1 MLKILG
7 IITGMLLTV
16 WAFDKFLT
24 KEQQQ
29 DVLTMTNE
37 AVQQV
42 AQQAEEFSQSQEEQE
57 SEQEAQAAEVTTA
70 NTDIHADDH
79 TLDSDVQAV
88 AAESTEAIES
98 TNNSVSPV
106 SGDVI
111 EQETQLEQ
119 EQLYF
124 AVWPHFDSRSGALG
138 FKKTLEAKANEQHL
152 FDVVQD
158 SKGNSHVV
166 LTGISK
172 SSILQQYE
180 IVKLKVSILSSSDGQ
195 FIEL

>member
-24 KEQQQ
+24 KEQQE
-29 DVLTMTNE
+29 DVLTLTNE

-42 AQQAEEFSQSQEEQE
+42 AQQAEEFSQLQGKQENEGEPQAE
-57 SEQEAQAAEVTTA
+57 EITTGETDTQSIDENVAPEPLVISE
-70 NTDIHADDH
+70 
-79 TLDSDVQAV
+79 
-88 AAESTEAIES
+88 ESTEVAAS
-98 TNNSVSPV
+98 TENVVDPISSEVV
-106 SGDVI
+106 
-111 EQETQLEQ
+111 EQEVQSEQ
-119 EQLYF
+119 AQLYF

-138 FKKTLEAKANEQHL
+138 FKKMLEAKANGEEL
-152 FDVVQD
+152 FEVVQD

-166 LTGISK
+166 LTGTSRA
-172 SSILQQYE
+172 SILEQYE
-180 IVKLKVSILSSSDGQ
+180 IVKLKVSTLASSEGQ